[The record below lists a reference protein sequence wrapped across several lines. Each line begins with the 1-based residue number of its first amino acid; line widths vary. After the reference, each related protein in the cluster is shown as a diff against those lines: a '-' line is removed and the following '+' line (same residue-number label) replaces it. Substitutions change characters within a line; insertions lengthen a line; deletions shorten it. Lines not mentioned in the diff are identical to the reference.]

1 MSAVKWYAAIPHTMT
16 HPVLDHFTDSASHA
30 GKHPLE
36 PANLEKHV
44 AKANPKAAP
53 QQQQAAPAPAPSKKP
68 TASANAIEFSQIP
81 ARYKR
86 PLLSEAEMEVIQ
98 VSKPYHKKHGLKT
111 MQILIDVPISVVRGS
126 ILIISLVQILHCH
139 HSSQPAL

>member
-1 MSAVKWYAAIPHTMT
+1 MSAVKWYAAIPHTMI

-44 AKANPKAAP
+44 AKANPRAAP
-53 QQQQAAPAPAPSKKP
+53 QQQQAAPAPAPRKKP
-68 TASANAIEFSQIP
+68 TASSNAIEFSQIP

-98 VSKPYHKKHGLKT
+98 VSKPYHKKHGLKNNDN
-111 MQILIDVPISVVRGS
+111 ID
-126 ILIISLVQILHCH
+126 
-139 HSSQPAL
+139 